1 MLAEV
6 SSNGKTDS
14 ITLPEFIT
22 AMEKSFREERLNTE
36 LLQSFEVFD
45 IDGDGFITFSELKQV
60 MADKFRASDVTDAN
74 IRAMIEKADTDGD
87 GRVNYSGIPYH
98 TLIVTTSLKHA
109 KFMIKINITNISL
122 RCQSSLKLHRDV

>member
-6 SSNGKTDS
+6 SGDGKTDS
-14 ITLPEFIT
+14 ITLPEFIM
-22 AMEKSFREERLNTE
+22 AMEKSFRDERLNTE

-60 MADKFRASDVTDAN
+60 MADKFRSSDATDAN

-87 GRVNYSGIPYH
+87 GRVNYSGI
-98 TLIVTTSLKHA
+98 LLLSI
-109 KFMIKINITNISL
+109 
-122 RCQSSLKLHRDV
+122 LHDNE